1 MQTRCGKRLEL
12 KLCFPTVKPLLAE
25 IVPRGEDE
33 GGGCGVELSRG
44 GKNGIREMGYV
55 KMSFCE
61 KCADGTTMEKEIE
74 IAAKTR

>member
-1 MQTRCGKRLEL
+1 M
-12 KLCFPTVKPLLAE
+12 KPLLAE
-25 IVPRGEDE
+25 YVPRGVQRGD
-33 GGGCGVELSRG
+33 VEWSSAAG